1 MSEMLQKWS
10 ALKKSEQSM
19 LIYGLLVVLLTMS
32 YFYLWTPYKKSIND
46 TQEKISHAREDIVWL
61 ETMSKK
67 IKQLKTGSNTS
78 VGSYSGSLID
88 VVDKSIKQNK
98 LNEKISLLEKS
109 GSDKV
114 VIQFNKIPF
123 DELIK
128 LMGYIKKR
136 YGILIKNIDV
146 KRSDNDK
153 LVNSRIILIS
163 NK

>member
-1 MSEMLQKWS
+1 MLQKWS

-19 LIYGLLVVLLTMS
+19 LIYGLLFVLLTML

-46 TQEKISHAREDIVWL
+46 NQDKITHVREDIVWL

-88 VVDKSIKQNK
+88 IIDKSIKQNK
-98 LNEKISLLEKS
+98 LNEKVSLLEKS